1 MFTDWKKKKIQ
12 LTDFHSLVELIA
24 DRLFDTHVNDF
35 LDSFYFWCMRA
46 LQHYFAC
53 HYMKNWVR
61 FLLFIYITI
70 KLLFLGQFPTPECA
84 ANTASSDDTQWNNF
98 DKVTKRMFTM

>member
-61 FLLFIYITI
+61 FLLFIYHY
-70 KLLFLGQFPTPECA
+70 
-84 ANTASSDDTQWNNF
+84 
-98 DKVTKRMFTM
+98 KVVISRAVSNPRVCREYGKFGRYTMKQLW